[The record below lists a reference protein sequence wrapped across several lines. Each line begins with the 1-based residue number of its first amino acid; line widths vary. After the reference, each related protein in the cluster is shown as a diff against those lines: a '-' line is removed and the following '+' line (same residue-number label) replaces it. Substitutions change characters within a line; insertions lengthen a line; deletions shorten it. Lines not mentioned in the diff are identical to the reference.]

1 MVTIKFP
8 ALRWIA
14 LLAVMAALHG
24 CSLKLQIALFNNVGE
39 LLTVRLN
46 NKNMAVESGRF
57 AQFDYPGDA
66 QMWMIRLGVA
76 KCEYV
81 YQLPKTLDHYPRSSG
96 SQGLKA
102 QIEKDFAIFLLPP
115 QTTTVGSVANF
126 GNLQQDGF
134 PLHPVSKTCHQ

>member
-1 MVTIKFP
+1 M
-8 ALRWIA
+8 IA
-14 LLAVMAALHG
+14 LLVVVTALNG

-46 NKNMAVESGRF
+46 DKNIAVESGQF

-66 QMWMIRLGVA
+66 QMWMIRLSVG

-81 YQLPKTLDHYPRSSG
+81 YQVPKTLEHYPWSSDKKG
-96 SQGLKA
+96 PLKA
-102 QIEKDFAIFLLPP
+102 QIERNFDIFLLPP
-115 QTTTVGSVANF
+115 QTTAMGVVAKF

-134 PLHPVSKTCHQ
+134 PLHPVSKICH